1 MVRYRVI
8 IDRDEDGMFVAEAP
22 SLPGCVSQGRTRDE
36 AMTNIKSAITGY
48 LESLRARGE
57 PIPPGPAEV
66 FVDVP

>member
-8 IDRDEDGMFVAEAP
+8 IERDDDGVFVAEAP
-22 SLPGCVSQGRTRDE
+22 SLPGCVSQGHTWDE
-36 AMTNIKSAITGY
+36 AMTNIKSAIAGY

-57 PIPPGPAEV
+57 PIPPSPSEV